1 MKSPSLQ
8 IGSFAFH
15 WGSRTYIMGILNA
28 TPDSF
33 SGDGFLSKDNA
44 LQAALEQAQHFLEA
58 GADILDVGGES
69 TRPGSASVSAEQE
82 MERALPIIGA
92 LHKNFPQAI
101 ISIDTCKAQVAEA
114 AIKAGAQIIND
125 VWGLRADDDLAYV
138 AAKYKTPVILM
149 HNRSNP
155 ASVEMREKIGN
166 AYTGAVYQNL
176 IAEIKHEL
184 LESVAIA
191 KKAGIEDHL
200 IILDPGIGFGKTREH
215 NLELINRLDQI
226 CALGYPVLLG
236 TSRKSLIGF
245 TLNLPVDQRVEG
257 TAATVTLGIVRGADI
272 IRVHDVLEMTRVARM
287 TDALVRKIL

>member
-8 IGSFAFH
+8 IGSFSFH

-33 SGDGFLSKDNA
+33 SGDGFSSKDHA
-44 LQAALEQAQHFLEA
+44 LGAAMDQARYFLEA

-69 TRPGSASVSAEQE
+69 TRPGSEPVSAEQE
-82 MERALPIIGA
+82 MERVLPIIRA
-92 LHKNFPQAI
+92 LHKKFPQAI

-287 TDALVRKIL
+287 TDAMVRSA

>member
-8 IGSFAFH
+8 IGSFSFH

-33 SGDGFLSKDNA
+33 SGDGFSSKDHA
-44 LQAALEQAQHFLEA
+44 LGAAMDQARYFLEA

-69 TRPGSASVSAEQE
+69 TRPGSEPVSAEQE
-82 MERALPIIGA
+82 MERVLPIIRA
-92 LHKNFPQAI
+92 LHKKFPQAI

-125 VWGLRADDDLAYV
+125 VWGLRADDELAYV

-176 IAEIKHEL
+176 IAEVKHEL

-257 TAATVTLGIVRGADI
+257 TAATVTLGIARGADI

-287 TDALVRKIL
+287 TDAMVRSA

>member
-8 IGSFAFH
+8 IGSFSFH

-33 SGDGFLSKDNA
+33 SGDGFSSKDHA
-44 LQAALEQAQHFLEA
+44 LGAAMDQARYFLEA

-69 TRPGSASVSAEQE
+69 TRPGSEPVSAEQE
-82 MERALPIIGA
+82 MERVLPIIRA
-92 LHKNFPQAI
+92 LHKKFPQAI

-176 IAEIKHEL
+176 IAEVKHEL

-257 TAATVTLGIVRGADI
+257 TAATVTLGIARGADI

-287 TDALVRKIL
+287 TDAMVRSA